1 MLDWSI
7 RLFRVFGIRLEMH
20 ISFLIL
26 PAYFGVA
33 GMEKA
38 GLKGVWWSLLFLVV
52 IFACVVLHELGH
64 SLTARRFGI
73 KTSRI
78 LLMPIGGLAQ
88 FESMPDTPGKEAL
101 VTLAG
106 PSVNFALF
114 FALIPVTGP
123 FSLERLVDLPL
134 TIPQLVYMTMAFNLI
149 MGVFN
154 LLPVFPMDGGRL
166 MRAVLSFW
174 LPALRATEISSK
186 FGVFAAACL
195 AAFFLIGLNNL
206 LLAALFL
213 FIMLASRME
222 LKAMK
227 QRELFQSFHVRDFVD
242 TRMENLRPESS
253 IRDALGVLNQMS
265 PRDLIITEY
274 GRAVGLVELDEL
286 NKARKANGESTSS
299 HLLAGI
305 MQRSFVT
312 LQANDTMEDALRLAA
327 SDKQSVF
334 PVYDYVQL
342 VGVLDAEGLDRRAY
356 WKKAEKELD

>member
-26 PAYFGVA
+26 PVYFGFA
-33 GMEKA
+33 GMERA
-38 GLKGVWWSLLFLVV
+38 GLAGIVWSLLFLVI

-106 PSVNFALF
+106 PAVNFALF
-114 FALIPVTGP
+114 LLLIPITGA

-134 TIPQLVYMTMAFNLI
+134 NVPQLVYMAMAFNLI
-149 MGVFN
+149 MGFFN

-166 MRAVLSFW
+166 LRALLSFW
-174 LPALRATEISSK
+174 LPPLKATEISSR
-186 FGVFAAACL
+186 FGVLAAATL
-195 AAFFLIGLNNL
+195 AAFFLIGLNQL
-206 LLAALFL
+206 LPAALFL

-227 QRELFQSFHVRDFVD
+227 QRELFQSFSVRDFMD
-242 TRMENLRPESS
+242 TRFESLS
-253 IRDALGVLNQMS
+253 PSSSVRDALSILNQID
-265 PRDLIITEY
+265 PRDLIITEN
-274 GRAVGLVELDEL
+274 GRAVGLVELEDL
-286 NKARKANGESTSS
+286 NRVTQKKNHLPASS
-299 HLLAGI
+299 ILENI
-305 MQRSFVT
+305 MNRSFVT

-334 PVYDYVQL
+334 PVYDYIEL
-342 VGVLDAEGLDRRAY
+342 IGVLNASGLDRRAY
-356 WKKAEKELD
+356 WKKAQREI